1 MRQIRDGQRTARRP
15 RPAQAVPRNVSTRGA
30 NYADTAFA
38 SYACDTTGSVTQ
50 LNVVPQSVSTTGRI
64 GKKIALKS
72 IQCHGIL
79 GALATTSV
87 TQASFM
93 LIYDRRP
100 SGALPLITDIL
111 NSVSPNSFL
120 NDTNS
125 SRFKVLKRE
134 DFTIIGTFGAST
146 TDKSAYEIDFFYKFP
161 QKYSQ
166 TSYKALG
173 TGAIADVD
181 EGAIYLVTVGS
192 SAGTAAATFQS
203 GWRLRFYDE
212 SG

>member
-1 MRQIRDGQRTARRP
+1 MQQIRDGQRTARRP
-15 RPAQAVPRNVSTRGA
+15 RPAQSVPRNVSLRGA

-38 SYACDTTGSVTQ
+38 NYACDTTGSVTQ

-79 GALATTSV
+79 GGLSTTQI

-100 SGALPLITDIL
+100 SGALPVVTDIL
-111 NSVSPNSFL
+111 NTASPNSFL

-134 DFTIIGTFGAST
+134 DFTIIGIYGGST
-146 TDKSAYEIDFFYKFP
+146 TDKSAYEIDFYYKFP
-161 QKYSQ
+161 KKYSQ

-181 EGAIYLVTVGS
+181 EGAIYLLTVGS
-192 SAGTAAATFQS
+192 SAGTGAASFQS